1 LNAGIRVRDA
11 TVEAMMSAI
20 AASVVVRPIVTTH
33 PSLLP
38 LIDETM
44 IPAMPQT
51 NTTAQTQRMTLRLF
65 GVFID

>member
-1 LNAGIRVRDA
+1 
-11 TVEAMMSAI
+11 
-20 AASVVVRPIVTTH
+20 VTTH